1 MTLGLDRP
9 LRNMFGWKQTRLIVM
24 QHSGFDVFSDLP
36 QGVFFRVI
44 LCDTD
49 MSEDA
54 LAYLAIPA
62 DEFNGLNGAPW

>member
-1 MTLGLDRP
+1 M
-9 LRNMFGWKQTRLIVM
+9 IVM